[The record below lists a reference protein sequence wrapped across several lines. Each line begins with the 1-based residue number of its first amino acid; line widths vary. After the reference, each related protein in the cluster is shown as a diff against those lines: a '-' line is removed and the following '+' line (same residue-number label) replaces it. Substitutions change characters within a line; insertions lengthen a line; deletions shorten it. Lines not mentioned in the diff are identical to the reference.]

1 MAAGQA
7 HIPTVNAHGAHT
19 QRSQQSYPQQPEL
32 NLLRGNGFSAN
43 LLINLTMPGD
53 CNIKIISWPSH
64 QRETPR
70 RCHLIF

>member
-1 MAAGQA
+1 MAARQA
-7 HIPTVNAHGAHT
+7 HAPTVSAQRAHT
-19 QRSQQSYPQQPEL
+19 QRSQESYPQQPEL
-32 NLLRGNGFSAN
+32 NLLRGNVFSAN

-64 QRETPR
+64 QRETPG